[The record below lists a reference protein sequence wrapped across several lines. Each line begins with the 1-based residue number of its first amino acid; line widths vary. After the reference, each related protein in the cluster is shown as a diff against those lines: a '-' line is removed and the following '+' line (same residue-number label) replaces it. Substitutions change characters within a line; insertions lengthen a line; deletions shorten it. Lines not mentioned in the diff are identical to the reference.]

1 MVERQS
7 ERFELLLFLAIS
19 AVSLA
24 VFRHD
29 NEDSGDRRIEK
40 VGIWLFWSTEQRYF
54 FKN

>member
-29 NEDSGDRRIEK
+29 NEESGDRRIEK